1 MVQLILSVMGKE
13 RTRRRTV
20 RKEQCMHA
28 VSPVNPHP
36 HRADFNLKLQMQLKV
51 LRLGLGLDLQEL

>member
-1 MVQLILSVMGKE
+1 MVCMVQLILSVMGKE

-20 RKEQCMHA
+20 RKEQRMHA

-36 HRADFNLKLQMQLKV
+36 HRADFNLKV
-51 LRLGLGLDLQEL
+51 